1 MKKQAQ
7 VVVIGGGVVGASV
20 LYHLTKAG
28 WSDAV
33 LIERRELTHGST
45 WHSAGGMH
53 TLNGDPN
60 VAALQ
65 KYTVELYA
73 EIEAISGHDC
83 GIHLTGGLVMADSPE
98 RMDFLRM
105 ANARARY
112 LGMDS
117 HLISAEEAH
126 DMVPFLEPSFF
137 EGAMFDAHE
146 GHVDPSGVTHAYAK
160 SAQMGGAEIYR
171 NTWVHA
177 ITQTPDGEWD
187 LHLHDTRRDE
197 DLGFIRCEHFVNAG
211 GLWARE
217 VGRMTGIEIPVL
229 AMEHMY
235 LLTEEVPELKG
246 WAEQSSLDG
255 FHVMDLGGEIYL
267 RQEGDSLLLGTYEPN
282 GVPWSPQ
289 STPWDFGAQ
298 LLPPDLE
305 RLSENLGVGFQH
317 FPIFNDVGIKKTI
330 NGPFTFAPDGNPL
343 IGPVRGQRG
352 HWLSCAVMAG
362 LSQGGGVGLATA
374 NWMTG
379 GDPGFDVWGMDNA
392 RFGDWATPRYSNAKV
407 RENYS
412 RRFRI
417 SFPNEELPAARGV
430 MKSPIYDRLA
440 DHNAVFGAAFG
451 LEYPRWFQRKGEEPF
466 EEPSFRRSNGF
477 DLIGEEVA
485 AVRNAVGMLEITAYA
500 KYQVLGAGARAWLN
514 RLMTNTMPKVGRLVL
529 TPMLNHG
536 GKIIGDFTVACLAE
550 DRFMIAGSGPAQRYH
565 ERWFDEQIAEAPAG
579 MGAVQIRALGNELTG
594 LSVAGPRS
602 RQLLE
607 PLVDFDISNDG
618 FPFRQILETWI
629 GQVPVTLARV
639 TFTGDLGYEVWCPAS
654 YQQELFD
661 TLMEAGEPLGLR
673 LFGIRALESL
683 RIEKGWGTWS
693 QEFRPI
699 YDPYEANMAWTVK
712 LAKDFIGR
720 DACAAVVEAGPQRS
734 LVLFEVEVGGP
745 EEDGVADAIGDEPIW
760 HDGEVI
766 GWITSGD
773 YAHHSGCSLALGY
786 VPIDVAAASTGF
798 EIEILGVRRPATR
811 LDRPFDPDGSRMR
824 S

>member
-28 WSDAV
+28 WSDVV

-65 KYTVELYA
+65 KYTVDLYA

-98 RMDFLRM
+98 RMDFLKM

-117 HLISAEEAH
+117 HLISAAEAQK
-126 DMVPFLEPSFF
+126 MVPFLEPSFF

-160 SAQMGGAEIYR
+160 SAQKGGAEIYR
-171 NTWVHA
+171 NTWVNA

-197 DLGFIRCEHFVNAG
+197 DLGTIRCEHFVNAG

-217 VGRMTGIEIPVL
+217 VGRMTGLEIPVL

-246 WAEQSSLDG
+246 WAEQSTLDG

-305 RLSENLGVGFQH
+305 RLSENLGVGFEH

-352 HWLSCAVMAG
+352 HWLACAVMAG
-362 LSQGGGVGLATA
+362 LSQGGGVGLAMA
-374 NWMTG
+374 NWMTE

-392 RFGDWATPRYSNAKV
+392 RFGDWATPRYTNAKV

-440 DHNAVFGAAFG
+440 SHNAVFGAAFG
-451 LEYPRWFQRKGEEPF
+451 LEYPRWFQREGEEPL
-466 EEPSFRRSNGF
+466 EEPTFRRSNGF

-485 AVRNAVGMLEITAYA
+485 AVREAVGMLEITAYA
-500 KYQVLGAGARAWLN
+500 KYEVVGDGARSWLDHV
-514 RLMTNTMPKVGRLVL
+514 MTNTMPKVGRLVL

-565 ERWFDEQIAEAPAG
+565 ERWFDEQIANAPSG
-579 MGAVQIRALGNELTG
+579 LGQVRYRALGNELTG

-602 RQLLE
+602 RELLE
-607 PLVDFDISNDG
+607 SLVDFDISNDG
-618 FPFRQILETWI
+618 FPFRQIVETWI
-629 GQVPVTLARV
+629 GLVPVTLARV
-639 TFTGDLGYEVWCPAS
+639 TFTGDLGYEIWCQAS

-661 TLMEAGEPLGLR
+661 ILMQAGEPLGLR

-699 YDPYEANMAWTVK
+699 YDPYEANMGWTVK

-720 DACAAVVEAGPQRS
+720 DACAAVAEAGPQRS
-734 LVLFEVEVGGP
+734 LVLFEVEVGTGG
-745 EEDGVADAIGDEPIW
+745 EAADAIGDEPIW
-760 HDGEVI
+760 HGGEVV

-786 VPIDVAAASTGF
+786 VPNALAQATSGF

-811 LDRPFDPDGSRMR
+811 LEQPPFDPTGARMR